1 MKKILLITF
10 LFILSNCSTPYQKN
24 SFISGFTGGYKDNQ
38 LSHNSFRV
46 VAKGNAF
53 TSLDKV
59 QNIVLMRA
67 AELTVNNN
75 YDVFEIIKSNTRIDS
90 SIVSSPRE
98 TITTHTPGQAPTS
111 TAYGGNISTIKKPTA
126 DIIIKMYKYSELNTT
141 KDKLLKDRNYGA
153 SLFIG
158 EETKKYLSS
167 SFK

>member
-24 SFISGFTGGYKDNQ
+24 SFMGLTGGYKDSQ

-53 TSLDKV
+53 TSLDEV

-75 YDVFEIIKSNTRIDS
+75 YDVFQIIKSNTRINS
-90 SIVSSPRE
+90 SIVSNPGQ
-98 TITTHTPGQAPTS
+98 TITTYTPGQASSSATH
-111 TAYGGNISTIKKPTA
+111 GGSISTIKKPTA
-126 DIIIKMYKYSELNTT
+126 DIIIKM
-141 KDKLLKDRNYGA
+141 
-153 SLFIG
+153 
-158 EETKKYLSS
+158 
-167 SFK
+167 

>member
-24 SFISGFTGGYKDNQ
+24 SFTGGYKDNQ

-75 YDVFEIIKSNTRIDS
+75 YDIFEVIKSSTRINS

-111 TAYGGNISTIKKPTA
+111 TVYGGNISTIKKPTA

-141 KDKLLKDRNYGA
+141 KDKLLKDRNYGT

-158 EETKKYLSS
+158 EETKKYLSL

>member
-24 SFISGFTGGYKDNQ
+24 SFMGLTGGYKDSQ

-53 TSLDKV
+53 TSLDEV

-75 YDVFEIIKSNTRIDS
+75 YDVFQIIKSNTRINS
-90 SIVSSPRE
+90 SIVSNPVQ
-98 TITTHTPGQAPTS
+98 TITTYTPGQASSSAT
-111 TAYGGNISTIKKPTA
+111 YGGSISTIKKPTA

>member
-24 SFISGFTGGYKDNQ
+24 SFTGGYKDNQ

-75 YDVFEIIKSNTRIDS
+75 YDIFEVIKSSTRINS

-111 TAYGGNISTIKKPTA
+111 TVYGGNISTIKKPTA

-141 KDKLLKDRNYGA
+141 KDKLLKDRNYGT

>member
-1 MKKILLITF
+1 MKKLFLITF

-24 SFISGFTGGYKDNQ
+24 SFAGGYKDTQ
-38 LSHNSFRV
+38 LSPNTFKV
-46 VAKGNAF
+46 TATGNGF

-67 AELTVNNN
+67 SELTIDNN
-75 YDVFEIIKSNTRIDS
+75 YDVFEIIKTNARINS
-90 SIVSSPRE
+90 SIVSTPGQ
-98 TITTHTPGQAPTS
+98 TITTHIPGQAPSSAT
-111 TAYGGNISTIKKPTA
+111 YCGYISTIKRPTA
-126 DIIIKMYKYSELNTT
+126 DIVVKMYKYSELNTT
-141 KDKLLKDRNYGA
+141 KEKLLKDRNYGT

>member
-24 SFISGFTGGYKDNQ
+24 SFMGLTGGYKDSQ

-53 TSLDKV
+53 TSLDEV

-75 YDVFEIIKSNTRIDS
+75 YDVFQIIKSNTRINS
-90 SIVSSPRE
+90 SIVSNPGQ
-98 TITTHTPGQAPTS
+98 TITTYTPGQASSSATH
-111 TAYGGNISTIKKPTA
+111 GGSISTIKKPTA

>member
-24 SFISGFTGGYKDNQ
+24 SFMGLTGGYKDSQ

-53 TSLDKV
+53 TSLDEV

-75 YDVFEIIKSNTRIDS
+75 YDVFQIIKSNTRINS
-90 SIVSSPRE
+90 SIVSNPGQ
-98 TITTHTPGQAPTS
+98 TITTYTPGQASSSATH
-111 TAYGGNISTIKKPTA
+111 GGSISTIKKPTA

-158 EETKKYLSS
+158 EETTKYLSS
-167 SFK
+167 SFT